1 MSRSASTLAVGTRTP
16 NYTSRLLDGVAKRF
30 AAEKLT
36 FREFIPQAWP
46 IIEPAAKFVS
56 NWHIDCIAEHLEA
69 LDAGQ
74 IRRLLI
80 NMPPRYGKS
89 SLVSVL
95 WPVWSW
101 TDRPWLRWV
110 FCSYSGSLAVKHN
123 RDRRLVIE
131 SDWYRERWGNVFSMA
146 EDQNQ
151 KNEFQN
157 SLRGAMVA
165 TSVGGTITGKGCSR
179 MVIDDLINPMEAE
192 SKAVRERSVEFYKTS
207 LTTRLDNEKEGAVVI
222 VEQRTHRNDLSGN
235 VLLEKEWVHLS
246 LPALNEKHRTV
257 VFPMSRT
264 AKVRATG
271 DLLWEEKHGA
281 EDLNRQKIRM
291 GSRAFNAQFQ
301 QSPVSDEGS
310 LFKRSWWSYYREL
323 PKVRRRGWFWD
334 TAVKT
339 REQNDFT
346 VGLLLA
352 ECADGF
358 YLERLVKEK
367 MEYPDLR
374 RTVQQE
380 QEARPANVIV
390 VEDKSS
396 GQQVIQELR
405 RYTRLPIVAFD
416 PGEKDKV
423 LRANLVSPTVE
434 AGKVFLPEGQPWV
447 ADFIE
452 TLAGFPDVEHDD
464 EVDAFTSGLLYF
476 NGRSNGGQPQ
486 VTVV

>member
-1 MSRSASTLAVGTRTP
+1 
-16 NYTSRLLDGVAKRF
+16 
-30 AAEKLT
+30 
-36 FREFIPQAWP
+36 
-46 IIEPAAKFVS
+46 
-56 NWHIDCIAEHLEA
+56 
-69 LDAGQ
+69 
-74 IRRLLI
+74 
-80 NMPPRYGKS
+80 
-89 SLVSVL
+89 
-95 WPVWSW
+95 
-101 TDRPWLRWV
+101 
-110 FCSYSGSLAVKHN
+110 
-123 RDRRLVIE
+123 
-131 SDWYRERWGNVFSMA
+131 
-146 EDQNQ
+146 
-151 KNEFQN
+151 
-157 SLRGAMVA
+157 VA